1 MYGCN
6 QASKASPT
14 NLSNTEAS
22 APGCSL
28 SNSTRASLLYRS
40 TRIIS
45 GEQLKKRKYDQHQG
59 KVEVSSIANRN
70 DTLIEAVFDDAFSL
84 QTIKDEEQEPL
95 MMSSMTKATDSTNHE
110 QITRLANKTNQ
121 SNVGTTWTKSKLKA
135 LDTQIA
141 SLTNASKSDHPIVIT
156 KDMLLKAEFV
166 AQLDSKFIVVN
177 MCGILC
183 LVDQHAADE
192 RVGLERL
199 EEALQKNMSS
209 LDLKQQQ
216 EDQPIYPLLFDLSK
230 LKNIRTDHLFK
241 RTPLK
246 NPKSIDISPS
256 LSSVIDTCK
265 TIIKQWNFDYD
276 HDTVHHKVLLKS
288 VPSICNK
295 VATEKDFLQFVQ
307 FLGHQTAATATATT
321 MSKPSSVQPAFV
333 KRTLASY
340 ACRYAIMF
348 GDVLDEDTCRSL
360 LSSLSKCELCFICA
374 HGRPS
379 IVPLVDLNLMPF
391 DGGYSKHSSSS
402 SRGNL
407 LPKNSGDR
415 GGEERIPIRFR
426 HLYPQN
432 QKSRFNNN

>member
-1 MYGCN
+1 MHGCN
-6 QASKASPT
+6 QASEASP
-14 NLSNTEAS
+14 NLSNTKAS

-45 GEQLKKRKYDQHQG
+45 GEQLKKRKYNQHQG
-59 KVEVSSIANRN
+59 KVKVSSIANRN

-84 QTIKDEEQEPL
+84 QTTKDEEQEPL
-95 MMSSMTKATDSTNHE
+95 MMSSMTKATDNTNHE
-110 QITRLANKTNQ
+110 QVTRLANKTNQ

-156 KDMLLKAEFV
+156 KDMLLKAEFI

-199 EEALQKNMSS
+199 EEALQKNMFS
-209 LDLKQQQ
+209 LDMKQQQ
-216 EDQPIYPLLFDLSK
+216 DQPIYPLLFDLSK
-230 LKNIRTDHLFK
+230 LKNIRTDHIFK

-246 NPKSIDISPS
+246 HPKSIDISPS
-256 LSSVIDTCK
+256 LSSIIDTCK
-265 TIIKQWNFDYD
+265 NSIKQWNFDYD

-307 FLGHQTAATATATT
+307 FLGHQTAATITT
-321 MSKPSSVQPAFV
+321 SKPSSVQPAFV
-333 KRTLASY
+333 KRILASY

-348 GDVLDEDTCRSL
+348 GDVLDENTCRSL

-407 LPKNSGDR
+407 LPKNSHR
-415 GGEERIPIRFR
+415 GEERIPIRFR
-426 HLYPQN
+426 HLYPKN
-432 QKSRFNNN
+432 QKKSC